1 MKICQL
7 CAVDFTLKRLIIPLV
22 DAQLSQGHFVK
33 SVCSFGGHLDDLKR
47 KGYKIE
53 VIPIERNL
61 SPVKGLVSIWRLF
74 LFFRRESFDV
84 VHVHTP
90 VAAFLA
96 RIAAFFARV
105 PLVVY
110 TAHGFYFHDE
120 MPALKRLIFISAEIA
135 MRPLTDLLFT
145 QSQEDAANAA
155 SLKIMN
161 KNRIFYIGNGV
172 DTKRFNPAVKYNIE
186 DLNLPKDKV
195 VIGMVS
201 RLVQEKGIVE
211 FLDAAKRLAF
221 VYSHVYFLLVGSRL
235 PSDYDS
241 SVDSAIQDAE
251 TVLGNRLILAGER
264 EDIPG
269 LLASMDI
276 FCLPSWR
283 EGMPR
288 SIIEAMMMELPVVAT
303 NIRGSR
309 EEVVEG
315 ETGFL
320 VPVKNVNRLH
330 EKLEYLVNNPEI
342 RKRIGR
348 SGRSRAMRLYDEDV
362 VINRQLELISKYT
375 MSDAP
380 KVF

>member
-22 DAQLSQGHFVK
+22 DAQLNQGHFVK

-135 MRPLTDLLFT
+135 MRPLTDLL
-145 QSQEDAANAA
+145 
-155 SLKIMN
+155 
-161 KNRIFYIGNGV
+161 
-172 DTKRFNPAVKYNIE
+172 
-186 DLNLPKDKV
+186 LPMDKV
-195 VIGMVS
+195 VFGMVS
-201 RLVQEKGIVE
+201 RIVQENGIAE
-211 FLDAAKRLAF
+211 FLDAAKQLDLD
-221 VYSHVYFLLVGSRL
+221 YSHVYFLLVGSRL
-235 PSDYDS
+235 PSDYDL
-241 SVDSAIQDAE
+241 SVDSAIQVAE

-309 EEVVEG
+309 EEVIEG

-375 MSDAP
+375 IND
-380 KVF
+380 